1 MVRLKTPRPALV
13 LLLATLACLAPCQ
26 SSAWS
31 DGTFQDK
38 NKACTMKLTDQGD
51 GKFLVGL
58 ICEKRKV
65 LSYWM
70 CPEAERLAFTPF
82 ECVEQETQSV
92 DPVHGKQ
99 IISTGRIMRI
109 FAPSKDRV
117 PFVLCGRLCD
127 PTQ

>member
-1 MVRLKTPRPALV
+1 MIRLATWHPACA
-13 LLLATLACLAPCQ
+13 LLLAAVACLAPCQ
-26 SSAWS
+26 SHAWS
-31 DGTFQDK
+31 DGTIQDK
-38 NKACTMKLTDQGD
+38 NKACTMKLTDQED
-51 GKFLVGL
+51 GRFLVGI
-58 ICEKRKV
+58 ICEKRKI

-70 CPEAERLAFTPF
+70 CPEVERLAFTPF

-99 IISTGRIMRI
+99 IISTGRVMRI